1 MDDPTQAAVPPELE
15 VALLVLLGASLF
27 VGSLIVWRL
36 RSKLP
41 VLPYQN
47 RRQVPWR
54 AWQVMAV
61 FLVME
66 FPLLAGLV
74 LSLLL
79 EPQAAGPGVSQT
91 AGEVDV
97 RHVIEDLLR
106 ADPSPTT
113 WLLCILVAVVVAP
126 IIEEFTYR
134 LILQGWLEAEE
145 RLCRR
150 RIPELRRLIPGVIPV
165 LLVSLLFAARHFR
178 LASCPIEADL
188 IKQIL
193 VFQAVWS
200 TFVFTFTVMF
210 LRIFSGATAAD
221 FGFVGKKFLADV
233 RLGLLACAGIVAPLL
248 FLQIGV
254 TTYILPDYVAADP
267 IPLFFLAL
275 VLGTVY
281 YRTHRITPAIVIH
294 MAFNATSLVLA
305 WLEL

>member
-1 MDDPTQAAVPPELE
+1 MDDPTQAAVPPELA
-15 VALLVLLGASLF
+15 VALLVLVGASVF
-27 VGSLIVWRL
+27 VGWLVVWRL

-66 FPLLAGLV
+66 FPLLAGVL

-79 EPQAAGPGVSQT
+79 GPQAAGAGASQ
-91 AGEVDV
+91 AGEEVDV

-126 IIEEFTYR
+126 IVEEFTYR

-150 RIPELRRLIPGVIPV
+150 RVPELRRLIPGVVPV
-165 LLVSLLFAARHFR
+165 VLVSLLFALRHFR
-178 LASCPIEADL
+178 LASRPMGADL
-188 IKQIL
+188 IKQIM

-200 TFVFTFTVMF
+200 TFVFTFALAF

-221 FGFVGKKFLADV
+221 LGFVGKKFLADV
-233 RLGLLACAGIVAPLL
+233 RLGLLAYAGIMAPLI
-248 FLQIGV
+248 FLQIGI
-254 TTYILPDYVAADP
+254 TTYILPDNVAADP

-275 VLGTVY
+275 VLGCVY
-281 YRTHRITPAIVIH
+281 YRTHRVTPAIVIH
-294 MAFNATSLVLA
+294 MAFNATSLALA